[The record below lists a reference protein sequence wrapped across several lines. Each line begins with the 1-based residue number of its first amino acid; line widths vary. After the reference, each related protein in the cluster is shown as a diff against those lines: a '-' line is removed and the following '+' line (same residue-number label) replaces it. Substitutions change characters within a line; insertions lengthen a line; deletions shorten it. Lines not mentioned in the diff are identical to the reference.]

1 MSSTPTYESLIP
13 LPAAI
18 TPAQGVFE
26 LAANTAIQVEAGRP
40 EVATIGQILS
50 ETLALATGF
59 ALPVRETHT
68 LARTDSIYLSTSGA
82 DPALGAE
89 GYNLSV
95 TPEGIQLQAPAPAGL
110 FWGMQTLRQLLPP
123 SIESTTQQPGPWQI
137 PAVHIQ
143 DAPRFPWR
151 GTMLDVARHFF
162 SVTDVKAYLDSLA
175 YYKLNVL
182 HLGLSNDQGWRLM
195 IESWPNLATHGG
207 STQVGGGPGGYYT
220 QAEYA
225 DLIAYAQQ
233 HFITIV
239 PEIDVPGH
247 TNAALASYSELNKD
261 GHAPA
266 LYTGTNVGFSSLCVD
281 KAVTFDFLE
290 DVIRELATLTPD
302 SYLHIGGDE
311 THATSPEDYL
321 VFIRRLQEMVQAHG
335 KRMVGWDEIAR
346 AELDSSTIVQYW
358 RPIEV
363 LPPLTPGVQVI
374 MSPAN
379 RAYIDMKYNPDTPL
393 GLDWAGYLDLKTA
406 YDWDPAAQ
414 VETLSESDILGVEA
428 PLWTETIATRQEV
441 EFMAYPRLAGIA
453 EVGWTPQT
461 LRSWDSYR
469 ERLASHAPRLAAIG
483 VNFYPSPEINWP

>member
-1 MSSTPTYESLIP
+1 MRSTPTYEHLIP

-26 LAANTAIQVEAGRP
+26 LAAGTVIQIEANRP
-40 EVATIGQILS
+40 EVAAIGQTLS
-50 ETLALATGF
+50 EYLAPATGF
-59 ALPVRETHT
+59 AFPVTETH
-68 LARTDSIYLSTSGA
+68 AQPRAGSISLTTSGA
-82 DPALGAE
+82 NPALGAE
-89 GYNLSV
+89 GYHLSV
-95 TPEGIQLQAPAPAGL
+95 TPGGIQLQAPAPAGL
-110 FWGMQTLRQLLPP
+110 FWGLQTLRQLLPAA
-123 SIESTTQQPGPWQI
+123 IESSTLQPGPWQI

-143 DAPRFPWR
+143 DVPRFSFR
-151 GTMLDVARHFF
+151 GTMLDVSRHFF
-162 SVTDVKAYLDSLA
+162 SLTDIKAYIDSLA

-195 IESWPNLATHGG
+195 IESWPNLAGHGG

-225 DLIAYAQQ
+225 DLVAYAQQ
-233 HFITIV
+233 RSITLV

-247 TNAALASYSELNKD
+247 TNAALASYPELNQD
-261 GHAPA
+261 GQAPD
-266 LYTGTNVGFSSLCVD
+266 LYTGTKVGFSSLCVD
-281 KAVTFDFLE
+281 KAVTFKFLD
-290 DVIRELATLTPD
+290 DVIRELAALTPGP
-302 SYLHIGGDE
+302 YLHMGGDE

-321 VFIRRLQEMVQAHG
+321 VFIRRLQEMVQSHG
-335 KRMVGWDEIAR
+335 KRMIGWDEIAR
-346 AELDSSTIVQYW
+346 AELDPSTIVQYW

-363 LPPLTPGVQVI
+363 LPALTPGVQVI

-414 VETLSESDILGVEA
+414 VETISEGDILGVEA
-428 PLWTETIATRQEV
+428 PLWTETIATRREA

-453 EVGWTPQT
+453 EVGWTPQA

-469 ERLASHAPRLAAIG
+469 ERLASHGPRLANLGI
-483 VNFYPSPEINWP
+483 NFYASPEIDWP